1 MHLVLTELPLS
12 ARHGL
17 FPGLGM
23 GLGSRG
29 QESGAELSLSW
40 GLKPGARQGDE
51 DWALGMCGNVTRP
64 IQSPQDFLILGL
76 TCKLFS
82 KFLCHRKE

>member
-29 QESGAELSLSW
+29 QESGAELS
-40 GLKPGARQGDE
+40 LKPGARQGDE